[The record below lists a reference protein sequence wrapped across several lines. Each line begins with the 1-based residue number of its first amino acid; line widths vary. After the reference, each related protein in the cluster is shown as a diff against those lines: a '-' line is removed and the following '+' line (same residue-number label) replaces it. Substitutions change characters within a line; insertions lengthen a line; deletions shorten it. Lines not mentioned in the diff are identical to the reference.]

1 MKKGI
6 FLTLATALMLCFAA
20 CQKDDNPADNNGNN
34 GNGSNGGNNYS
45 QLVVGT
51 WLVDNMTVDGEDRT
65 PQNLLFTFNAG
76 GTGLMNDNGE
86 TENNQFNW
94 SVNGSSITITPR
106 NGAHYVYNINTLTVT
121 ECAFS
126 GTVVPGTDIEGSVTI
141 HMVKHQGGGNPGGD
155 TEAFPAGTRWQETI
169 SEYETYY
176 DTLPGGDIDSSEV
189 LVEVS
194 FKLQFAASGL
204 NGNLAMAFFMEGIPF
219 IDFDLPFT
227 YTYDADTQQGV
238 LTLSVTDE
246 DTGETETGTMDFH
259 YDATQ
264 NVIIIDVPEEAM
276 EGMEGMEQLVLTPVQ

>member
-51 WLVDNMTVDGEDRT
+51 WLVDNMTVNGEDRT

-76 GTGLMNDNGE
+76 GTGLMSDNGE

-106 NGAHYVYNINTLTVT
+106 NGAHYVYNINTLTAT

-189 LVEVS
+189 LTE
-194 FKLQFAASGL
+194 
-204 NGNLAMAFFMEGIPF
+204 IF
-219 IDFDLPFT
+219 IDLLFENSGHQGTMSMIISLDEFPFFDVDMPFT
-227 YTYDADTQQGV
+227 YTYDATTGEGE
-238 LTLSVTDE
+238 LHISITDE
-246 DTGETETGTMDFH
+246 RSGETNSGTLNFR
-259 YDATQ
+259 YDAEQ
-264 NVIIIDVPEEAM
+264 NAIIISANPEELGQVGEM
-276 EGMEGMEQLVLTPVQ
+276 REIVLTPVQ